1 VSRKTWNPVILL
13 GIVLGASLGG
23 IIALILIR
31 RSKQSTPL
39 GLRDIP
45 WRDLIL
51 LSGPIIALVRGLI
64 QMSRRELPAPNT
76 L

>member
-1 VSRKTWNPVILL
+1 MSRKTWNPAILL

-51 LSGPIIALVRGLI
+51 LSGPIIALVRRLI
-64 QMSRRELPAPNT
+64 QMSRRELSAPDT

>member
-23 IIALILIR
+23 IIALILVR
-31 RSKQSTPL
+31 RSKESTPL
-39 GLRDIP
+39 GPRDIP

-51 LSGPIIALVRGLI
+51 LSGPIIALVRRLM
-64 QMSRRELPAPNT
+64 QMSRRELTPPNT

>member
-1 VSRKTWNPVILL
+1 MTRRTWNPAILL

-23 IIALILIR
+23 IIAVMLLR
-31 RSKQSTPL
+31 RSRRSDPL
-39 GLRDIP
+39 GLRDLP

-51 LSGPIIALVRGLI
+51 LSGSIVALVRRLI
-64 QMSRRELPAPNT
+64 QMSRRELSAPNT

>member
-1 VSRKTWNPVILL
+1 MSRKTWNPAILL

-51 LSGPIIALVRGLI
+51 LSGPIIALVRRLI
-64 QMSRRELPAPNT
+64 QMSRTELSAPDT

>member
-1 VSRKTWNPVILL
+1 MTRRTWNPAILL

-23 IIALILIR
+23 IIALVLLR
-31 RSKQSTPL
+31 RSRRTYPL
-39 GLRDIP
+39 GLRDLP

-51 LSGPIIALVRGLI
+51 LSGSVIALVRRLI
-64 QMSRRELPAPNT
+64 QMSRRELSAPNT

>member
-1 VSRKTWNPVILL
+1 MSRKTWNPVILL

-31 RSKQSTPL
+31 RSKESTPL

-51 LSGPIIALVRGLI
+51 LSGPIIALVRRLM
-64 QMSRRELPAPNT
+64 QMSRRELTPPNT